1 MICRAHRADVL
12 RSSFRIC
19 LILVAIVLKS
29 RCFCQTDGIS
39 ITLLEEDVY
48 CKENFIYSTLFATN
62 VHEKY
67 VFHRKRTFL
76 YLLLLM
82 SGDVEKWPGP
92 TESKIQDLF
101 NQRGV
106 KVFIKICELFCTT
119 LLNYP
124 LFYTIIKP
132 HIIFLSL
139 ERTSI
144 NQHQHSFLISNKFA
158 IFKKIKID
166 KILIIVKDLL
176 MCNIIINTFY
186 ISDKILSNSY
196 TYDIKRKLQLTT
208 NRCWNSRNT
217 ISKKG

>member
-1 MICRAHRADVL
+1 MNLMICRAHRADVL

-82 SGDVEKWPGP
+82 SGDIEKWPGP

-106 KVFIKICELFCTT
+106 KVFHQNMRALLHDIAKLSTFLHNHKTTHNFSLSGMYINKSIPTQLF
-119 LLNYP
+119 
-124 LFYTIIKP
+124 
-132 HIIFLSL
+132 
-139 ERTSI
+139 
-144 NQHQHSFLISNKFA
+144 
-158 IFKKIKID
+158 D
-166 KILIIVKDLL
+166 K
-176 MCNIIINTFY
+176 
-186 ISDKILSNSY
+186 
-196 TYDIKRKLQLTT
+196 
-208 NRCWNSRNT
+208 
-217 ISKKG
+217 